1 VARVVVLPA
10 RRLCHD
16 GDSESSSES
25 LPTLEQAVEANPALA
40 LSRLAARLGL
50 DYDSISHNMGIV
62 GHIQAITAQQMRR
75 GAKREQSSEGA
86 RPTKRAATREPS
98 NLEQRPSQDILPQ
111 QSEVMVIA
119 GVPVKMLVTNVDE
132 IPAPES
138 PSTAGHVSWANA
150 SPGPKIRD
158 MSETASPLHRAV
170 GNRDSITQRPKE
182 VADSPA
188 SRISTSPEK
197 MVTKSSQPSKGSTI
211 PFTQTPSVYK
221 GTGKATLRTAK
232 VSEIAAS
239 MHTSPFS
246 QSE

>member
-1 VARVVVLPA
+1 
-10 RRLCHD
+10 
-16 GDSESSSES
+16 
-25 LPTLEQAVEANPALA
+25 
-40 LSRLAARLGL
+40 
-50 DYDSISHNMGIV
+50 
-62 GHIQAITAQQMRR
+62 
-75 GAKREQSSEGA
+75 
-86 RPTKRAATREPS
+86 
-98 NLEQRPSQDILPQ
+98 
-111 QSEVMVIA
+111 MVIA

-150 SPGPKIRD
+150 SLPPGPKIRD

-188 SRISTSPEK
+188 SRISTSPPEK
-197 MVTKSSQPSKGSTI
+197 MVTKSSQPLKGSTI

-239 MHTSPFS
+239 MHTSPKS
-246 QSE
+246 KTSEASKSTNQRAIGARVRRSTTSPDGSEG